1 MNDSTTIDVPNEATD
16 GLHSLQTYVS
26 DLLALEEHIAKP
38 LDAQLDSEA
47 MKKYMQA
54 AAIVRN
60 IKTSN
65 ERHTT
70 ALKGC
75 LDSLGGHAASP
86 IKSAWASMLGGAAAA
101 IGSSRKTKVTKWLRD
116 DYTALN
122 LAAMGYTLLQA
133 TAIGLGNSSI
143 AGVAKKGLADYARSI
158 MEVSEAVPDLVLCE
172 LRDEG
177 VAVGAAAAEQ
187 VRRESESVWR
197 DASKSLH
204 GTN

>member
-65 ERHTT
+65 ERHAT
-70 ALKGC
+70 ALKEC

-177 VAVGAAAAEQ
+177 VAVEAAAAEQ